1 MNAKSKPSVR
11 RVPSVRRAAALVAAA
26 ALLSLG
32 GACNSLTL
40 RREPETARIKIGSPD
55 VETVTLVTAK
65 RFAYE
70 RDPGCAEC
78 PAVVRPVNSDTLMVS
93 VPFDRTYA
101 LDSRLQ
107 FFAET
112 YATGTEPVTL
122 SMTAYVDDTEWSR
135 STRVLRPGSENG
147 EPETIQFVYEYS
159 RTNP

>member
-1 MNAKSKPSVR
+1 MSAKTRPSR
-11 RVPSVRRAAALVAAA
+11 RRAATLVAVA
-26 ALLSLG
+26 ALLPLG
-32 GACNSLTL
+32 GACDSLIL
-40 RREPETARIKIGSPD
+40 RSEPEAARIRIGSPD
-55 VETVTLVTAK
+55 VETVIVVTAK

-70 RDPGCAEC
+70 RDPDCAEC
-78 PAVVRPVNSDTLMVS
+78 PPVVRPVNSDTLTAS

-122 SMTAYVDDTEWSR
+122 SMTAYVDGTEWSR
-135 STRVLRPGSENG
+135 STRVLRPRNESG

-159 RTNP
+159 RANR